1 MPTCLSAV
9 LGSHAHAWHDILSV
23 AIGLAQETDEEV
35 AAAQARIEAAAAAA
49 NAAKVAALT
58 EQWGD
63 AAGIAVE
70 GMSDPDFNGVY
81 RHDAAASTAFAQ
93 GWGPAGWPVG
103 KNEHGKFLYHTARLD
118 GWPDFDEWRFGDEAR
133 PDKLYGC
140 CAARATLDGSLP
152 LGEHFCT
159 PAQASHLCS

>member
-1 MPTCLSAV
+1 M
-9 LGSHAHAWHDILSV
+9 
-23 AIGLAQETDEEV
+23 

-49 NAAKVAALT
+49 NAAKVATLT

-70 GMSDPDFNGVY
+70 GHADPEFNGVY
-81 RHDAAASTAFAQ
+81 RHDAAASAAFAE

-118 GWPDFDEWRFGDEAR
+118 GWPGDPTHTTQRNSKSAR
-133 PDKLYGC
+133 V
-140 CAARATLDGSLP
+140 RAPIRRADD
-152 LGEHFCT
+152 
-159 PAQASHLCS
+159 

>member
-1 MPTCLSAV
+1 MA
-9 LGSHAHAWHDILSV
+9 AWRDILSV

-49 NAAKVAALT
+49 NTAKVAALT

-81 RHDAAASTAFAQ
+81 RHDAAAS
-93 GWGPAGWPVG
+93 
-103 KNEHGKFLYHTARLD
+103 
-118 GWPDFDEWRFGDEAR
+118 
-133 PDKLYGC
+133 
-140 CAARATLDGSLP
+140 AALRSLS
-152 LGEHFCT
+152 LVI
-159 PAQASHLCS
+159 